1 MTKAKGKK
9 LIGGKAERRNDSK
22 MTKLNMVEAIN
33 LALREEMER
42 DSRVVVLGEDVGK
55 EGGVFRVTDG
65 LQQRFGEERVIDTP
79 LAEVGIVGVAFGMAL
94 NGLRPVAEI
103 QFEGFLYPCL
113 DQINNHLGRIRNR
126 SRGRF
131 TSPLVIR
138 VPYGGGIHAP
148 EHHSDSPEAL
158 LAHIPGIKVV
168 IPSTPSEAKGL
179 LLASIRDPDPVIFM
193 EPKRIYR
200 AIREEV
206 VEGDEVIPLGRARV
220 VQEGKDVT
228 IIAWGAMVREAL
240 QAAEQLKKDKVD
252 PEIIDLRTISPM
264 DAETIVNS
272 IRKTGRG
279 VVVHEAPK
287 TCGVGAEIIALINEK
302 ALLSLQA
309 PIGRVTGFDIAVPL
323 FKSEH
328 YYLPNPKRII
338 MAVKKVM
345 SF

>member
-1 MTKAKGKK
+1 MA
-9 LIGGKAERRNDSK
+9 
-22 MTKLNMVEAIN
+22 KLNMVEALN

-42 DSRVVVLGEDVGK
+42 DSRVVTFGEDVGR

-65 LQQRFGEERVIDTP
+65 LQQKFGEDRVVDTP
-79 LAEVGIVGVAFGMAL
+79 LEELGIVGVAFGMAVY
-94 NGLRPVAEI
+94 GFRPIAEI

-113 DQINNHLGRIRNR
+113 DQINNHIGRIRTR

-131 TSPLVIR
+131 TCPLVIR

-148 EHHSDSPEAL
+148 EHHSDSPEAI

-168 IPSTPSEAKGL
+168 IPSTPYEAKGL
-179 LLASIRDPDPVIFM
+179 LLSSIRDPDPVIFM

-206 VEGDEVIPLGRARV
+206 PENDYTIPLGKARM

-228 IIAWGAMVREAL
+228 VIAWGAMVREVVN
-240 QAAEQLKKDKVD
+240 AAEQLKEDKID
-252 PEIIDLRTISPM
+252 AEIIDLRTISPM
-264 DAETIVNS
+264 DVETMMASV
-272 IRKTGRG
+272 RKTGRG

-287 TCGVGAEIIALINEK
+287 TCGLGAEIIALINEK

-309 PIGRVTGFDIAVPL
+309 PIERVTGFDIPVPL
-323 FKSEH
+323 MKTEH
-328 YYLPNPKRII
+328 YYLPNPKRIV
-338 MAVKKVM
+338 MAVKKAM

>member
-1 MTKAKGKK
+1 MA
-9 LIGGKAERRNDSK
+9 
-22 MTKLNMVEAIN
+22 KLNMVEAIN

-42 DSRVVVLGEDVGK
+42 DQRVLILGEDVGR

-65 LQQRFGEERVIDTP
+65 LQQKFGVDRVMDTP
-79 LAEVGIVGVAFGMAL
+79 LGEIGIVGAAFGMAL
-94 NGLRPVAEI
+94 NGLLPIAEI
-103 QFEGFLYPCL
+103 QFDGFLYSCL
-113 DQINNHLGRIRNR
+113 DQITNHIGRIRNR

-148 EHHSDSPEAL
+148 EHHSESPEAI

-168 IPSTPSEAKGL
+168 IPSTPYEAKGL
-179 LLASIRDPDPVIFM
+179 LISSIRDPDPVIFL

-206 VEGDEVIPLGRARV
+206 PEGEYSIPIGKARI

-228 IIAWGAMVREAL
+228 IVVWGAMVREAL
-240 QAAEQLKKDKVD
+240 NAAEQLKRDKIEV
-252 PEIIDLRTISPM
+252 EIIDLRTISPM
-264 DAETIVNS
+264 DIETIVTS

-279 VVVHEAPK
+279 VIVHEAPK
-287 TCGVGAEIIALINEK
+287 TCGLGAEIIALINEK

-309 PIGRVTGFDIAVPL
+309 PIERVTGFDIPVPL
-323 FKSEH
+323 LKSEH
-328 YYLPNPKRII
+328 YYLPNPKRIV

-345 SF
+345 NF

>member
-1 MTKAKGKK
+1 MA
-9 LIGGKAERRNDSK
+9 
-22 MTKLNMVEAIN
+22 KLNMVEALN

-42 DSRVVVLGEDVGK
+42 DGRVVLFGEDVGK

-65 LQQRFGEERVIDTP
+65 LQEKFGPDRVIDTP
-79 LAEVGIVGVAFGMAL
+79 LAELGIAAAALGMAVY
-94 NGLRPVAEI
+94 GLRPIGEI

-113 DQINNHLGRIRNR
+113 DQINNHIGRIRNR

-131 TSPLVIR
+131 TCPLVIR

-148 EHHSDSPEAL
+148 EHHSDSPEAI

-168 IPSTPSEAKGL
+168 IPSTPYEAKGL
-179 LLASIRDPDPVIFM
+179 LLSSIRDPDPVIFM

-206 VEGDEVIPLGRARV
+206 PEGDYTIPLGKARL

-228 IIAWGAMVREAL
+228 VVAWGAMVREVL
-240 QAAEQLKKDKVD
+240 NAAEQLKGDKVD
-252 PEIIDLRTISPM
+252 LEVIDLRTISPM
-264 DAETIVNS
+264 DVEPIITS

-279 VVVHEAPK
+279 VIVHEAPK
-287 TCGVGAEIIALINEK
+287 TCGLGAEIIAQINEK

-309 PIGRVTGFDIAVPL
+309 PIERVTGFDIPVPL
-323 FKSEH
+323 MKTEH
-328 YYLPNPKRII
+328 YYLPNPKRIV

-345 SF
+345 GF

>member
-1 MTKAKGKK
+1 MA
-9 LIGGKAERRNDSK
+9 
-22 MTKLNMVEAIN
+22 KLNMVEALN
-33 LALREEMER
+33 LALREELER
-42 DSRVVVLGEDVGK
+42 DGRVIIFGEDVGK

-65 LQQRFGEERVIDTP
+65 LQKKFGAERVIDTP
-79 LAEVGIVGVAFGMAL
+79 LAELAISATALGMAIY
-94 NGLRPVAEI
+94 GLRPVGEI

-113 DQINNHLGRIRNR
+113 DQIINHIGRMRNR

-131 TSPLVIR
+131 TCPLVIR
-138 VPYGGGIHAP
+138 APYGGGIHAP

-158 LAHIPGIKVV
+158 LAHTPGIKVV
-168 IPSTPSEAKGL
+168 IPSTPYEAKGL

-206 VEGDEVIPLGRARV
+206 PEGDYTIPLGKARL

-228 IIAWGAMVREAL
+228 VIAYGAMLREAL
-240 QAAEQLKKDKVD
+240 NAAEQLKGDKIDTEV
-252 PEIIDLRTISPM
+252 IDLRTISPM
-264 DAETIVNS
+264 DMEAIVTS
-272 IRKTGRG
+272 IKKTGRG

-287 TCGVGAEIIALINEK
+287 TCGLGAEIIALINEK
-302 ALLSLQA
+302 AFLSLQA
-309 PIGRVTGFDIAVPL
+309 PIERVTGFDIPVPL
-323 FKSEH
+323 MKTEH
-328 YYLPNPKRII
+328 YYLPNAKRIV

>member
-1 MTKAKGKK
+1 MA
-9 LIGGKAERRNDSK
+9 
-22 MTKLNMVEAIN
+22 KLNMVEAIN
-33 LALREEMER
+33 LALREELER
-42 DSRVVVLGEDVGK
+42 DSRVVIFGEDVGK

-65 LQQRFGEERVIDTP
+65 LQQKFGGDRVVDTP
-79 LAEVGIVGVAFGMAL
+79 LAELGIVAVAFGMAVY
-94 NGLRPVAEI
+94 GIRPIAEI

-113 DQINNHLGRIRNR
+113 DQINNHIGRIRNR

-131 TSPLVIR
+131 TCPLVIR

-148 EHHSDSPEAL
+148 EHHSDSPEAI

-168 IPSTPSEAKGL
+168 IPSTPYEAKGL
-179 LLASIRDPDPVIFM
+179 VLSSIRDPDPVIFM

-206 VEGDEVIPLGRARV
+206 PEGDYTIPLGKARL

-228 IIAWGAMVREAL
+228 VVAWGAMVREVL
-240 QAAEQLKKDKVD
+240 NAADQLKGDKID
-252 PEIIDLRTISPM
+252 LEIIDLRTISPI
-264 DAETIVNS
+264 DVETIITS

-279 VVVHEAPK
+279 VIVHEAPK
-287 TCGVGAEIIALINEK
+287 TCGLGAEIIALINEK

-309 PIGRVTGFDIAVPL
+309 PVERVTGFDIPVPL
-323 FKSEH
+323 MKTEH
-328 YYLPNPKRII
+328 YYLPNPKRIV

>member
-1 MTKAKGKK
+1 MP
-9 LIGGKAERRNDSK
+9 
-22 MTKLNMVEAIN
+22 KLNMVEAIN
-33 LALREEMER
+33 LALREELER
-42 DSRVVVLGEDVGK
+42 DSRVVIFGEDVGK

-65 LQQRFGEERVIDTP
+65 LQQKFGEDRVVDTP
-79 LAEVGIVGVAFGMAL
+79 LAELGIVAVAFGMAVY
-94 NGLRPVAEI
+94 GIRPVAEI

-113 DQINNHLGRIRNR
+113 DQINNHIGRIRNR

-131 TSPLVIR
+131 TCPLVIR

-148 EHHSDSPEAL
+148 EHHSDSPEAI

-168 IPSTPSEAKGL
+168 IPATPYEAKGL
-179 LLASIRDPDPVIFM
+179 LLSSIRDPDPVIFM

-206 VEGDEVIPLGRARV
+206 PEGDYTIPLGKARL

-228 IIAWGAMVREAL
+228 VVAWGAMVREVL
-240 QAAEQLKKDKVD
+240 NAAEQLKGDKID
-252 PEIIDLRTISPM
+252 LEIIDLRTISPL
-264 DAETIVNS
+264 DVETIITS

-279 VVVHEAPK
+279 VIVHEAPK
-287 TCGVGAEIIALINEK
+287 TCGLGAEIIALINEK

-309 PIGRVTGFDIAVPL
+309 PIERVTGFDIPVPL
-323 FKSEH
+323 MKTEH
-328 YYLPNPKRII
+328 YYLPNPKRIA

>member
-1 MTKAKGKK
+1 
-9 LIGGKAERRNDSK
+9 
-22 MTKLNMVEAIN
+22 MVEAIN
-33 LALREEMER
+33 LALREELER
-42 DSRVVVLGEDVGK
+42 DSRVVIFGEDVGK

-65 LQQRFGEERVIDTP
+65 LQQKFGEDRVVDTP
-79 LAEVGIVGVAFGMAL
+79 LAELGIVAVAFGMAVY
-94 NGLRPVAEI
+94 GIRPVAEI

-113 DQINNHLGRIRNR
+113 DQINNHIGRIRNR

-131 TSPLVIR
+131 TCPLVIR

-148 EHHSDSPEAL
+148 EHHSDSPEAI

-168 IPSTPSEAKGL
+168 IPATPYEAKGL
-179 LLASIRDPDPVIFM
+179 VLSSIRDPDPVIFM

-206 VEGDEVIPLGRARV
+206 PEGDYTIPLGKARL

-228 IIAWGAMVREAL
+228 VVAWGAMVREVL
-240 QAAEQLKKDKVD
+240 NAAEQLKGDKID
-252 PEIIDLRTISPM
+252 LEIIDLRTISPL
-264 DAETIVNS
+264 DVETIITS

-279 VVVHEAPK
+279 VIVHEAPK
-287 TCGVGAEIIALINEK
+287 TCGLGAEIIALINEK

-309 PIGRVTGFDIAVPL
+309 PIERVTGFDIPVPL
-323 FKSEH
+323 MKTEH
-328 YYLPNPKRII
+328 YYLPNPKRIA

>member
-1 MTKAKGKK
+1 LVTGKEQ
-9 LIGGKAERRNDSK
+9 A
-22 MTKLNMVEAIN
+22 MAKLNMVEALN

-42 DSRVVVLGEDVGK
+42 DGRVVLFGEDVGK

-65 LQQRFGEERVIDTP
+65 LQAKFGPDRVIDTP
-79 LAEVGIVGVAFGMAL
+79 LAELAISAVTLGMAVY
-94 NGLRPVAEI
+94 GLRPVGEI

-113 DQINNHLGRIRNR
+113 DQINNHIGRMRNR

-131 TSPLVIR
+131 TCPLVIR

-148 EHHSDSPEAL
+148 EHHSDSPEAI

-168 IPSTPSEAKGL
+168 IPSTPYEAKGL
-179 LLASIRDPDPVIFM
+179 LLSSIRDPDPVIFM

-206 VEGDEVIPLGRARV
+206 PEGDYAIPLGKARL

-228 IIAWGAMVREAL
+228 VIAYGAMLREVL
-240 QAAEQLKKDKVD
+240 NAAEQLKGDKID

-264 DAETIVNS
+264 DVEAIITS
-272 IRKTGRG
+272 IKKTGRG
-279 VVVHEAPK
+279 VIVHEAPK
-287 TCGVGAEIIALINEK
+287 TCGLGAEIIALVNEK

-309 PIGRVTGFDIAVPL
+309 PIERVTGFDIPVPL
-323 FKSEH
+323 MKSEH
-328 YYLPNPKRII
+328 YYLPDPKRIV

>member
-1 MTKAKGKK
+1 
-9 LIGGKAERRNDSK
+9 
-22 MTKLNMVEAIN
+22 MVEAIN
-33 LALREEMER
+33 LALREELER
-42 DSRVVVLGEDVGK
+42 DSRVVILGEDVGK

-65 LQQRFGEERVIDTP
+65 LQQKFGGDRVVDTP
-79 LAEVGIVGVAFGMAL
+79 LAELGIVAVAFGMAVY
-94 NGLRPVAEI
+94 GIRPIAEI

-113 DQINNHLGRIRNR
+113 DQINNHIGRIRNR

-131 TSPLVIR
+131 TCPLVIR

-148 EHHSDSPEAL
+148 EHHSDSPEAI

-168 IPSTPSEAKGL
+168 IPASPYEAKGL
-179 LLASIRDPDPVIFM
+179 LLSTIRDSDPVIFM

-206 VEGDEVIPLGRARV
+206 PEGDYTIPLGKARL

-228 IIAWGAMVREAL
+228 VVAWGAMVREAL
-240 QAAEQLKKDKVD
+240 NAAEQLKGDRID
-252 PEIIDLRTISPM
+252 LEIIDLRTISPI
-264 DAETIVNS
+264 DVETIITS

-279 VVVHEAPK
+279 VIVHEAPK
-287 TCGVGAEIIALINEK
+287 TCGLGAEIIALINEK
-302 ALLSLQA
+302 AFLSLQA
-309 PIGRVTGFDIAVPL
+309 PIERVTGFDIPVPL
-323 FKSEH
+323 MKTEH
-328 YYLPNPKRII
+328 YYLPNPKRIV

>member
-1 MTKAKGKK
+1 
-9 LIGGKAERRNDSK
+9 
-22 MTKLNMVEAIN
+22 MTKLNMVEALN

-42 DSRVVVLGEDVGK
+42 DGRVVLFGEDVGK

-65 LQQRFGEERVIDTP
+65 LQQKFGPDRVIDTP
-79 LAEVGIVGVAFGMAL
+79 LAELGIAAAALGMAVY
-94 NGLRPVAEI
+94 GLRPIGEI

-113 DQINNHLGRIRNR
+113 DQINNHIGRMRSR

-131 TSPLVIR
+131 TCPLVIR

-148 EHHSDSPEAL
+148 EHHSDSPEAI

-168 IPSTPSEAKGL
+168 IPSTPYEAKGL
-179 LLASIRDPDPVIFM
+179 LLSSIRDPDPVIFM

-206 VEGDEVIPLGRARV
+206 PEGDYTIPLGKAKL
-220 VQEGKDVT
+220 VQEGRDVT
-228 IIAWGAMVREAL
+228 VVAWGAMIREVL
-240 QAAEQLKKDKVD
+240 NAAEQLKGDKIDLEV
-252 PEIIDLRTISPM
+252 IDLRTISPM
-264 DAETIVNS
+264 DVETIITS

-279 VVVHEAPK
+279 VIVHEAPR
-287 TCGVGAEIIALINEK
+287 TCGLAAEIIAQINEK

-309 PIGRVTGFDIAVPL
+309 PVQRVTGFDIPVPL
-323 FKSEH
+323 MKTEH
-328 YYLPNPKRII
+328 YYLPNPKRIVI
-338 MAVKKVM
+338 AVKKVM

>member
-1 MTKAKGKK
+1 
-9 LIGGKAERRNDSK
+9 
-22 MTKLNMVEAIN
+22 MVEALN

-42 DSRVVVLGEDVGK
+42 DGRVVLFGEDVGK

-65 LQQRFGEERVIDTP
+65 LQQKFGLDRVIDTP
-79 LAEVGIVGVAFGMAL
+79 LAELGIAAAALGMAVY
-94 NGLRPVAEI
+94 GLRPIGEI

-113 DQINNHLGRIRNR
+113 DQINNHIGRMRSR

-131 TSPLVIR
+131 TCPLVIR

-148 EHHSDSPEAL
+148 EHHSDSPEAI

-168 IPSTPSEAKGL
+168 IPSTPYEAKGL
-179 LLASIRDPDPVIFM
+179 LLSSIRDPDPVIFM

-200 AIREEV
+200 AVREEV
-206 VEGDEVIPLGRARV
+206 PESDYTIPLGKARL

-228 IIAWGAMVREAL
+228 LIAYGAMLREAL
-240 QAAEQLKKDKVD
+240 NAAEQLKGDKID

-264 DAETIVNS
+264 DVETIITS

-279 VVVHEAPK
+279 VIVHEAPR
-287 TCGVGAEIIALINEK
+287 TCGLGAEIIALINEK

-309 PIGRVTGFDIAVPL
+309 PIERVTGFDIPIPL
-323 FKSEH
+323 MKTEH
-328 YYLPNPKRII
+328 YYLPNPQRIV
-338 MAVKKVM
+338 MAVKTVM

>member
-1 MTKAKGKK
+1 MA
-9 LIGGKAERRNDSK
+9 
-22 MTKLNMVEAIN
+22 KLNMVEALN
-33 LALREEMER
+33 LALREELER
-42 DSRVVVLGEDVGK
+42 DSSVIIFGEDVGK

-65 LQQRFGEERVIDTP
+65 LQKKFGAERVIDTP
-79 LAEVGIVGVAFGMAL
+79 LAELAISATALGMAVY
-94 NGLRPVAEI
+94 GLRPIAEI

-113 DQINNHLGRIRNR
+113 DQMINHIGRMRNR

-131 TSPLVIR
+131 TCPLVIR

-158 LAHIPGIKVV
+158 LAHTPGIKVV
-168 IPSTPSEAKGL
+168 IPSTPHEAKGL
-179 LLASIRDPDPVIFM
+179 LLSSIRDPDPVIFM

-206 VEGDEVIPLGRARV
+206 PEGDYTIPLGKAKL

-228 IIAWGAMVREAL
+228 VIAYGAMIREAL
-240 QAAEQLKKDKVD
+240 NAAEQLKGDKID
-252 PEIIDLRTISPM
+252 TEIIDLRTISPM
-264 DAETIVNS
+264 DRETIVTS
-272 IRKTGRG
+272 IKKTGRG

-287 TCGVGAEIIALINEK
+287 TCGLGAEIVALINEK
-302 ALLSLQA
+302 AFLSLQA
-309 PIGRVTGFDIAVPL
+309 PIERVTGFDIPVPL
-323 FKSEH
+323 LKTEH
-328 YYLPNPKRII
+328 YYLPNAKRIV

>member
-1 MTKAKGKK
+1 MA
-9 LIGGKAERRNDSK
+9 
-22 MTKLNMVEAIN
+22 KLNMVEAIN

-42 DSRVVVLGEDVGK
+42 DNRVLIFGEDVGK

-65 LQQRFGEERVIDTP
+65 LQKKFGPDRVIDTP
-79 LAEVGIVGVAFGMAL
+79 LAELGISAIALGMAVY
-94 NGLRPVAEI
+94 GLRPVAEI

-113 DQINNHLGRIRNR
+113 DQINNHIGRIRNR

-138 VPYGGGIHAP
+138 FPYGGGIHAP
-148 EHHSDSPEAL
+148 EHHSDSPEAI

-168 IPSTPSEAKGL
+168 VPSTPYEAKGL
-179 LLASIRDPDPVIFM
+179 LLSSIRDPDPVLFM

-206 VEGDEVIPLGRARV
+206 PEGDYTIPIGKARL

-228 IIAWGAMVREAL
+228 IITWGAMVREAL
-240 QAAEQLKKDKVD
+240 NATEQLKGDKIDV
-252 PEIIDLRTISPM
+252 EIIDLRTISPM
-264 DAETIVNS
+264 DVDAIINS

-279 VVVHEAPK
+279 VIVHEAPK
-287 TCGVGAEIIALINEK
+287 TCGMGAEIIALINEK

-309 PIGRVTGFDIAVPL
+309 PIERVTGFDIPMPL
-323 FKSEH
+323 MKSEH
-328 YYLPNPKRII
+328 YDLPNPKRIVL
-338 MAVKKVM
+338 AVKKVM

>member
-1 MTKAKGKK
+1 MA
-9 LIGGKAERRNDSK
+9 
-22 MTKLNMVEAIN
+22 KLNMVEAIN
-33 LALREEMER
+33 LALREELER
-42 DSRVVVLGEDVGK
+42 DSRVVILGEDVGK

-65 LQQRFGEERVIDTP
+65 LQQKFGGDRVVDTP
-79 LAEVGIVGVAFGMAL
+79 LAELGIVAVAFGMAVY
-94 NGLRPVAEI
+94 GIHPIAEI

-131 TSPLVIR
+131 TCPLVIR

-148 EHHSDSPEAL
+148 EHHSDSPEAI

-168 IPSTPSEAKGL
+168 IPSTPYEAKGL
-179 LLASIRDPDPVIFM
+179 VLSSIRDPDPVVFM

-206 VEGDEVIPLGRARV
+206 PEGDYTIPLGEARL

-228 IIAWGAMVREAL
+228 VVAWGAMVREAL
-240 QAAEQLKKDKVD
+240 NAAEQLRGDKIEL
-252 PEIIDLRTISPM
+252 EIIDLRTISPL
-264 DAETIVNS
+264 DVETIITS

-279 VVVHEAPK
+279 VIVHEAPK
-287 TCGVGAEIIALINEK
+287 TCGLGAEIIALINEK
-302 ALLSLQA
+302 AFLSLQA
-309 PIGRVTGFDIAVPL
+309 PVERVTGFDIPVPL
-323 FKSEH
+323 MKTEH
-328 YYLPNPKRII
+328 YYLPNPKRI
-338 MAVKKVM
+338 MTAVKKVM